1 MKELT
6 IEATVKNIPL
16 VIDFI
21 DRHLEEHGC
30 PAKTKSQIDVA
41 VDEIVNNVASYA
53 YAPRTGE
60 LTIRFEFDTDSRS
73 ALITFIDSG
82 MPFDPMQLKD
92 PDVTLAAEERGVGG
106 LGVFLVKKTM
116 DALRYRFE
124 NGKNMLQIVKRI

>member
-1 MKELT
+1 M
-6 IEATVKNIPL
+6 
-16 VIDFI
+16 
-21 DRHLEEHGC
+21 
-30 PAKTKSQIDVA
+30 
-41 VDEIVNNVASYA
+41 
-53 YAPRTGE
+53 
-60 LTIRFEFDTDSRS
+60 
-73 ALITFIDSG
+73 LITFIDSG